1 MEERKRLIA
10 YKVWINDILNSIE
23 KIESFSK
30 GLTEDELSKSELKQY
45 AISRAIEIIGEAT
58 KNIPNSFREKY
69 PEVPWKDIAGMRD
82 VITHSYFKL
91 DLDIVLKV
99 IQNDLPTLKKQILK
113 VKDDLEKKGKKK

>member
-1 MEERKRLIA
+1 
-10 YKVWINDILNSIE
+10 
-23 KIESFSK
+23 
-30 GLTEDELSKSELKQY
+30 
-45 AISRAIEIIGEAT
+45 
-58 KNIPNSFREKY
+58 
-69 PEVPWKDIAGMRD
+69 MRD

>member
-1 MEERKRLIA
+1 M
-10 YKVWINDILNSIE
+10 NHSQ
-23 KIESFSK
+23 K
-30 GLTEDELSKSELKQY
+30 GLTKDELSKSELKQY

-99 IQNDLPTLKKQILK
+99 IQNDLPILKSQIQK
-113 VKDDLEKKGKKK
+113 VKDDLEKKEKKGKKK